1 MYFAFLH
8 MYILRLR
15 KNKNSMLEM
24 YLYLIVKVSKKYRMH
39 LSVNGHFV
47 FRVFDINNDGAISL
61 KELKRI
67 VKDLFHLINEKVNFL
82 FVKKIL

>member
-1 MYFAFLH
+1 
-8 MYILRLR
+8 
-15 KNKNSMLEM
+15 
-24 YLYLIVKVSKKYRMH
+24 MH

-67 VKDLFHLINEKVNFL
+67 VKNLFHLINEKVNLL
-82 FVKKIL
+82 FVKKNPLNLFNKCSKSDSRIFFIKNN